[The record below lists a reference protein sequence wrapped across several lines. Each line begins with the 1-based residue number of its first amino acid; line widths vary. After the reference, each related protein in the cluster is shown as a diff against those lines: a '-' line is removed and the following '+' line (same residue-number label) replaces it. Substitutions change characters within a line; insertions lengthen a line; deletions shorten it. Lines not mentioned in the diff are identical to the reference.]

1 MRRWAGLG
9 GTSGAVLVVSVP
21 FDDRTFFFSTIPGA
35 AFSTTRFGLLC
46 SALSGIVPAMLS
58 GLGFRGGGLGRI
70 TTDEDIWLEATECSD
85 ATDMDERG
93 RDGDC
98 CSLPT
103 AAPTGVRLVALSCD
117 ARVGRGAIAS
127 WLMLRADRSLL
138 LPVPPLP
145 GSTMLWD
152 MSTPRLEGGLP
163 EDKFSMLLAAI
174 LGGVAAEAFVLG
186 LAGSSRGRR
195 GCASTSRR
203 DMLTAR

>member
-1 MRRWAGLG
+1 
-9 GTSGAVLVVSVP
+9 
-21 FDDRTFFFSTIPGA
+21 
-35 AFSTTRFGLLC
+35 
-46 SALSGIVPAMLS
+46 MLS

-85 ATDMDERG
+85 ATDIDERG

-98 CSLPT
+98 CSLPV
-103 AAPTGVRLVALSCD
+103 AALPAIRLVALSCD

-127 WLMLRADRSLL
+127 WLMLRADRSL
-138 LPVPPLP
+138 PFPSPPLP

-152 MSTPRLEGGLP
+152 MSTTPRLEGGLP
-163 EDKFSMLLAAI
+163 EDKLSMLLAAI
-174 LGGVAAEAFVLG
+174 LGGAAAEALVLG

-195 GCASTSRR
+195 GCASMSRR